1 MPLITA
7 TEQDRQFMHI
17 ALGEARESFA
27 RVSVPVGAV
36 MVRDGKV
43 IASGRNRGEEVN
55 DPTSHGETECIRNCG
70 FLEDYGAVTLYTTV
84 SPCMMC
90 TGAILF
96 LGIPRVV
103 IGDREVYPGDVD
115 FLLERG
121 LEVVLLDDPEST
133 ALMRRFTTEHP
144 EIWRKVIGGD
154 SSMPAAQPAGRR

>member
-7 TEQDRQFMHI
+7 SEHDRQFMRI

-27 RVSVPVGAV
+27 RACVPVGSV

-43 IASGRNRGEEVN
+43 IAAGRNRGQETN

-70 FLEDYGAVTLYTTV
+70 FLENYGAVTLFTTV

-115 FLLERG
+115 FLLQRG

-144 EIWRKVIGGD
+144 EIWRRVIGGD
-154 SSMPAAQPAGRR
+154 SGMKADQRAGRR

>member
-1 MPLITA
+1 MPLIPA
-7 TEQDRQFMHI
+7 TDDDRRFMQV

-27 RVSVPVGAV
+27 KVNVPVGSV

-43 IASGRNRGEEVN
+43 IAAGRNRSRELN
-55 DPTSHGETECIRNCG
+55 DPTSHGETECIRKCG
-70 FLEDYGAVTLYTTV
+70 FIDDFGAVTLYTTV

-90 TGAILF
+90 TGAMLF

-115 FLLERG
+115 FLLQRG
-121 LEVVLLDDPEST
+121 FEVVLLDDPEST

-144 EIWRKVIGGD
+144 EIWRKTISGSG
-154 SSMPAAQPAGRR
+154 PAA

>member
-7 TEQDRQFMHI
+7 TEQDHKFMQI
-17 ALGEARESFA
+17 ALVEARESFA
-27 RVSVPVGAV
+27 RVSVPVGSV

-43 IASGRNRGEEVN
+43 IASGRNRGEEMN

-70 FLEDYGAVTLYTTV
+70 FLDNYGAVTLYTTV

-133 ALMRRFTTEHP
+133 ELMRRFTTEHP
-144 EIWRKVIGGD
+144 EIWNKVTGGEAKSTMD
-154 SSMPAAQPAGRR
+154 

>member
-1 MPLITA
+1 MPLINA
-7 TEQDRQFMHI
+7 TEQDRQFMQI
-17 ALGEARESFA
+17 ALVEARKSFA
-27 RVSVPVGAV
+27 KLCVPVGSV

-43 IASGRNRGEEVN
+43 IASGRNRGEEMN
-55 DPTSHGETECIRNCG
+55 DPTSHGETDCIRNCG
-70 FLEDYGAVTLYTTV
+70 FLESYGAVTLYTTV

-103 IGDREVYPGDVD
+103 IGDREIYPGDVD

-133 ALMRRFTTEHP
+133 ALMRRFTTEHS
-144 EIWRKVIGGD
+144 EIWNKVTGGEV
-154 SSMPAAQPAGRR
+154 ARAGG

>member
-7 TEQDRQFMHI
+7 TDQDRQFMLI

-27 RVSVPVGAV
+27 RGSVPVGAV
-36 MVRDGKV
+36 MVRDGEV
-43 IASGRNRGEEVN
+43 IASGRNRGEEMN

-115 FLLERG
+115 FLLQRG

-133 ALMRRFTTEHP
+133 VLMRRFTTELP
-144 EIWRKVIGGD
+144 EIWSKVTSGSGT
-154 SSMPAAQPAGRR
+154 AA

>member
-1 MPLITA
+1 M
-7 TEQDRQFMHI
+7 QI
-17 ALGEARESFA
+17 ALVEARESFA
-27 RVSVPVGAV
+27 RGSVPVGSV
-36 MVRDGKV
+36 MVRYGKV
-43 IASGRNRGEEVN
+43 IASGRNRGEEMN

-70 FLEDYGAVTLYTTV
+70 FLDNYGAVTLYTTV

-133 ALMRRFTTEHP
+133 ELMRRFTTEHP
-144 EIWRKVIGGD
+144 EIWNKVTGGEAK
-154 SSMPAAQPAGRR
+154 STMN